1 MASIKQNQLS
11 AESTA
16 LQATTITSTVALAYR
31 RGANQV
37 LVIDNKSASPIS
49 PRLTGR
55 SAPSDLDVSGV
66 GDIDLSGG
74 LSLGTIA
81 AGAVAAVPLDSVYR
95 WLDGQVELSSA
106 VGAVAFVTTPEQVPQ
121 HSLWIQSGRLVAT
134 GRLTANSRLWG

>member
-11 AESTA
+11 AESTV
-16 LQATTITSTVALAYR
+16 LQSTTITGTVALAYR
-31 RGANQV
+31 RGTGQV

-49 PRLTGR
+49 PKLTGR

-66 GDIDLSGG
+66 GEIDLSGG
-74 LSLGTIA
+74 LSLGTIV
-81 AGAVAAVPLDSVYR
+81 AGAVAAIPLDGVYR
-95 WLDGQVELSSA
+95 WLDGQVELSNA

-121 HSLWIQSGRLVAT
+121 HALWIQSGRLVAT